1 MAFLFISADE
11 GLMSLHWPT
20 IPEGFYFGSP
30 VVQLLLIEF
39 ETTRW
44 TIWILLSEAVDIAC
58 PYIAS
63 NLFEKNRSLDAKLQ
77 CITWSVT
84 FW

>member
-1 MAFLFISADE
+1 
-11 GLMSLHWPT
+11 MSLIWPT

-63 NLFEKNRSLDAKLQ
+63 NLFEKTDLSMPNYSVSLCQ
-77 CITWSVT
+77 
-84 FW
+84 